1 MVNIQV
7 SKTFL
12 RYAISSCT
20 KLLPLVLRLY
30 NRLPDEQNDLGTL
43 SAFLTTLRSVLQL
56 AGFESTSRDFEPI
69 PWEYESPDEYPN
81 PLDLL
86 SSMEEEL

>member
-1 MVNIQV
+1 MVNILL

-20 KLLPLVLRLY
+20 RLLPVVLRIY
-30 NRLPDEQNDLGTL
+30 NRLPDEQQELGYL
-43 SAFLTTLRSVLQL
+43 SAFLTTLRSVLQM
-56 AGFESTSRDFEPI
+56 AGYESTSREFEPI
-69 PWEYESPDEYPN
+69 PWEYEAPDEYPN